1 MPHVF
6 GYAPSDRFMIAKAG
20 SVSHLVKKTPWL
32 REGNADVACLCA
44 AGAACRLGAA
54 VRRSCLG
61 RHHAQGG
68 GSPGR
73 IGPWGSRGTLQGL
86 AARPRSGGAAGRW
99 IRSGRRFRVQ
109 AEDSCQ
115 AQGIG
120 AGGHGFFE
128 LAVDAQGLDGR
139 GVAAQGGVNP
149 GSADRP
155 GIQGGLGVD
164 ERVRVGGSWPS
175 GAALLEPKS
184 ET

>member
-1 MPHVF
+1 MKVTPTWRAF
-6 GYAPSDRFMIAKAG
+6 APPAPPAVWVQLSGGHAWEGTTPKAVAALAG
-20 SVSHLVKKTPWL
+20 SALGVRGEP
-32 REGNADVACLCA
+32 
-44 AGAACRLGAA
+44 CRVLL
-54 VRRSCLG
+54 LG
-61 RHHAQGG
+61 RGLEELPGAGYVAEG
-68 GSPGR
+68 GSG
-73 IGPWGSRGTLQGL
+73 
-86 AARPRSGGAAGRW
+86 
-99 IRSGRRFRVQ
+99 VQ